1 MFCEYGGCMSKFS
14 GCSLSKLISNAQK
27 LSMYEGA
34 ELSII
39 AQGEFEDCAEID
51 VNGTKLLISTDF
63 GPLIGDDAYIG
74 GQIAAL
80 NAISDIYASGG
91 IPQYAQV
98 ILSLDDS
105 ISNDIAEQLLAGVY
119 ASCAKEK
126 VRIVGGHTIK
136 GTECLIGLSVT
147 SSPTNHILHKHGAKA
162 GDKLWVSKPLGTGLI
177 MRGYYNG
184 LLSAKDANEAIIIM
198 LKSNSDALII
208 SNSYEIHSMTDV
220 TGFGLIGHLSEM
232 LGDGQGAII
241 NLNAVP
247 VIPTV
252 LKLSSNIMHNNY
264 IINNYKYVTDKC
276 PLNIELD
283 DIKITALFDPQTNGG
298 LLFTT
303 PPNIDF
309 INGDYHCIGKI
320 IDTHEILVI

>member
-1 MFCEYGGCMSKFS
+1 
-14 GCSLSKLISNAQK
+14 
-27 LSMYEGA
+27 
-34 ELSII
+34 
-39 AQGEFEDCAEID
+39 
-51 VNGTKLLISTDF
+51 
-63 GPLIGDDAYIG
+63 
-74 GQIAAL
+74 
-80 NAISDIYASGG
+80 
-91 IPQYAQV
+91 
-98 ILSLDDS
+98 
-105 ISNDIAEQLLAGVY
+105 
-119 ASCAKEK
+119 
-126 VRIVGGHTIK
+126 
-136 GTECLIGLSVT
+136 
-147 SSPTNHILHKHGAKA
+147 
-162 GDKLWVSKPLGTGLI
+162 

-247 VIPTV
+247 VIPPV

-264 IINNYKYVTDKC
+264 IINNYKYVADKC